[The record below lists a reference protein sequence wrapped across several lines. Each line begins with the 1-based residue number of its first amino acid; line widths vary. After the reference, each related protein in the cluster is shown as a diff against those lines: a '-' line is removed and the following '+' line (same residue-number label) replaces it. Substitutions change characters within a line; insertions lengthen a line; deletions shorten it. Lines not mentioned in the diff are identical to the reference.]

1 MEDNTKTNVTDINN
15 GPTIIKTDN
24 GVENGQ
30 NKCPK
35 CGATDISP
43 VASTGHLRC
52 NFCHYEFEPEKFAA
66 MMSDIDALNGKV
78 IGSGAQDIVSDA
90 SNIVTFKCS
99 SCGAEV
105 VVDTASSMQAR
116 CHWCRHILSV
126 NEQIPNGSVP
136 DTLLPFKVSNEEA
149 EGIIKGFVNKRK
161 FFANPKFK
169 KEFTTNNIIGVFF
182 RKEYSMEAFANII
195 SFISGFLYS
204 YILIA
209 LLIAAGLYFTIKT
222 GFIQFRLFGESIR
235 VIAEK
240 REDRESI
247 SSFQALMVS
256 TASRVGTG
264 NVVGVTGAIIAGGAG
279 AVFWMWLIAIIGSAS
294 AFIESTLAQ
303 IYKKK
308 GEHGS
313 YGGPAYY
320 IKQGLG
326 SPLLG
331 GAFAVALIL
340 TYMGGFNALAS
351 FNMTDFIKVYVPGE
365 RSSLYIGAIVAVLA
379 GIVILGGGKRIS
391 QVTEVLV
398 PIMAGIYI
406 LAAVIIVLLHIQT
419 LPLVFVRIF
428 REAFSAKS
436 VFGGLLGAA
445 MMNGIKRGLYS
456 NEAGIGSAP
465 NAAASADVSHPA
477 KQGLVQMLSVF
488 IDTILICSSTAF
500 MILCT
505 NLDASAYVDAAG
517 NTMNAAYIQDSLVA
531 NFGPAGSVFITVAL
545 TLFAFTTLV
554 GNYFY
559 AEMNISY
566 LYPKATK
573 NKPFMLF
580 YRLLAA
586 VIIFMG
592 AQFSAGLA
600 WDLAD
605 VLMGIMALI
614 NVPSCLIMGK
624 TACKALAD
632 YRKQKSEGKNPVFHA
647 ADIGLSGTDYWIETE

>member
-1 MEDNTKTNVTDINN
+1 
-15 GPTIIKTDN
+15 
-24 GVENGQ
+24 
-30 NKCPK
+30 
-35 CGATDISP
+35 
-43 VASTGHLRC
+43 
-52 NFCHYEFEPEKFAA
+52 
-66 MMSDIDALNGKV
+66 
-78 IGSGAQDIVSDA
+78 
-90 SNIVTFKCS
+90 
-99 SCGAEV
+99 
-105 VVDTASSMQAR
+105 
-116 CHWCRHILSV
+116 
-126 NEQIPNGSVP
+126 
-136 DTLLPFKVSNEEA
+136 
-149 EGIIKGFVNKRK
+149 
-161 FFANPKFK
+161 
-169 KEFTTNNIIGVFF
+169 
-182 RKEYSMEAFANII
+182 MEAFANII
-195 SFISGFLYS
+195 SLISGFLYS

-488 IDTILICSSTAF
+488 IDTILICSS
-500 MILCT
+500 
-505 NLDASAYVDAAG
+505 AG